1 MDKKEQ
7 WQLVY
12 QNHQSEEV
20 SWYQA
25 RPIISLQFREE
36 LQIGKEDSIIDIGG
50 GDSLFLDHLLENGYK
65 DITVLDISPLALD
78 KAIQRLGEKA
88 RMVKWIVGDVTCFNS
103 ERKYDLWHDRAVLH
117 FLTKKQDVEDYFFRA
132 NSVVNKQGKI
142 ILGTFSVNGPEKSSG
157 LPVQRYSQESIT
169 AKARKFF
176 QKIKCINTEHFT
188 PGNIIQQFIFC
199 SFLKAN

>member
-50 GDSLFLDHLLENGYK
+50 GNSLFLDHLLENGYK
-65 DITVLDISPLALD
+65 DI
-78 KAIQRLGEKA
+78 
-88 RMVKWIVGDVTCFNS
+88 
-103 ERKYDLWHDRAVLH
+103 
-117 FLTKKQDVEDYFFRA
+117 
-132 NSVVNKQGKI
+132 SV
-142 ILGTFSVNGPEKSSG
+142 
-157 LPVQRYSQESIT
+157 
-169 AKARKFF
+169 
-176 QKIKCINTEHFT
+176 
-188 PGNIIQQFIFC
+188 
-199 SFLKAN
+199 